1 MANKKIV
8 HNFLFDKKVCLAAM
22 KKGIFAVSM
31 LGYMIS
37 FLSMAQAN
45 NEGTILDLNLDALR
59 WKNRVLILFSPY
71 ESHPLFRLQKDD
83 LTFRVQEVSE
93 RDLVILEILE
103 HGDSRTLNR
112 TISGKAA
119 EGIRNRFG
127 VPSERFQ
134 VLLIGKDGG
143 VKLRS
148 EQPVPA
154 QDIFELIDGMPMRR
168 QEMDGKTKP

>member
-1 MANKKIV
+1 MR
-8 HNFLFDKKVCLAAM
+8 
-22 KKGIFAVSM
+22 KGIFAVSM
-31 LGYMIS
+31 LAYMIPFIS
-37 FLSMAQAN
+37 LAQAN

-71 ESHPLFRLQKDD
+71 ESHPLFRLQKGD
-83 LTFRVQEVSE
+83 LASKVQEVSE

-103 HGDSRTLNR
+103 HGDSRAMNR
-112 TISGKAA
+112 TLSEKAA
-119 EGIRNRFG
+119 KSIRNRFG
-127 VPSERFQ
+127 VSSGLFQ

-154 QDIFELIDGMPMRR
+154 QDIFGLIDSMPMRR
-168 QEMDGKTKP
+168 QEMDSKTKP